1 MLDNLEFVESLKA
14 LPKNES
20 PPRIIKISGAAVTSS
35 FERSALERANST

>member
-20 PPRIIKISGAAVTSS
+20 PPRVIKTSGTAVTSS
-35 FERSALERANST
+35 FERNALKTAKVS